1 MTEPKWEPMTRRSR
15 TPSPWCL
22 EQTSEEVLVLAAIA
36 GDVTSF
42 DELVR
47 RWRPAV
53 TRTVGRVVTEREAR
67 EDIVQEVF
75 LQAFRYLPHLAE
87 PLAFPG
93 WLRQIATR
101 LARRRN
107 REERARGDR
116 LSPLDAVVL
125 ATCPAV
131 GEAPEEQA
139 MLAADRER
147 LHLGLAQLAEPLR
160 ETVELRFLSG
170 MQLAEI
176 AAYQGISLEGVKWRL
191 RKALE
196 RLRAAFGTVET
207 AEGIL

>member
-1 MTEPKWEPMTRRSR
+1 MTEPTWEPMIRRSR
-15 TPSPWCL
+15 TPSPWRL

-75 LQAFRYLPHLAE
+75 LQAFRYLPHLTE
-87 PLAFPG
+87 PLAFAG

-107 REERARGDR
+107 REERARSDR
-116 LSPLDAVVL
+116 LTSLDAVVL

-131 GEAPEEQA
+131 GEAPEEHA
-139 MLAADRER
+139 LARANSDQLRA
-147 LHLGLAQLAEPLR
+147 GLEQLTEPLR

-196 RLRAAFGTVET
+196 RLRAAFGTIEA

>member
-1 MTEPKWEPMTRRSR
+1 M
-15 TPSPWCL
+15 
-22 EQTSEEVLVLAAIA
+22 LAAIA

-75 LQAFRYLPHLAE
+75 LQAFRYLPQLGE
-87 PLAFPG
+87 PLAFAG

-107 REERARGDR
+107 REERSRTDR
-116 LSPLDAVVL
+116 LAPLDAVVL

-131 GEAPEEQA
+131 GERPEEQA
-139 MLAADRER
+139 VAQADRAR
-147 LHLGLAQLAEPLR
+147 LHESLAQLPETLR
-160 ETVELRFLSG
+160 ETVELRFLHG
-170 MQLAEI
+170 MPLAQI
-176 AAYQGISLEGVKWRL
+176 AAYQGITLDGVKWRL
-191 RKALE
+191 RSALT
-196 RLRAAFGTVET
+196 RLRTIFPSGDTQET
-207 AEGIL
+207 TA